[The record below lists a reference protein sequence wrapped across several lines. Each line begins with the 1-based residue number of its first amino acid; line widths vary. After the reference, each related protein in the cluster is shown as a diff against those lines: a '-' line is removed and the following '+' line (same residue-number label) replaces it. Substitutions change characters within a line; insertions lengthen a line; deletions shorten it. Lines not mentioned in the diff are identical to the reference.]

1 MRHTGKSFAW
11 EDGTDRITD
20 STVNDTRISI
30 NWWDGGKTGH
40 MELHSADGI
49 SYQGRFGYP
58 ILDSHRLVEFTR
70 FNSEPVKKSVSN
82 QSRRLRMES
91 ETACH
96 VVGDGEPRR
105 SGFDLFETS
114 NQELP

>member
-1 MRHTGKSFAW
+1 MAW
-11 EDGTDRITD
+11 NNSNAVRANEMASVTLPRDR
-20 STVNDTRISI
+20 R
-30 NWWDGGKTGH
+30 
-40 MELHSADGI
+40 LSAML
-49 SYQGRFGYP
+49 SRA
-58 ILDSHRLVEFTR
+58 LA
-70 FNSEPVKKSVSN
+70 SEPVKKSVSN

>member
-1 MRHTGKSFAW
+1 MP
-11 EDGTDRITD
+11 DRIFFFGRG
-20 STVNDTRISI
+20 SIRESSRRIP
-30 NWWDGGKTGH
+30 
-40 MELHSADGI
+40 EVAADGADFDADEI
-49 SYQGRFGYP
+49 RIKPKIRSDRDLIGDE
-58 ILDSHRLVEFTR
+58 ICAICRLGLRSGSV
-70 FNSEPVKKSVSN
+70 SEPVKKSVSN